1 MSKKESTWVHVQELA
16 FTQWMDETLKKRNME
31 VKDLRVDLCDGIK
44 LINFF
49 ELLCG
54 HQMTDRYDKVPTNRI
69 QKINN
74 LSLSLRFMER
84 NCGVRSPG
92 CSVEDIIDAEQK
104 GIKLILG
111 LLYVLYRK
119 YRMRVDL
126 GDGANPKKTREEDM
140 LLEWVRTVLKNK
152 GFTEEAEQVQS
163 FRTSFNDGRV
173 FLALTKCYDGENDSF
188 DYAEECAKSPL
199 ERLTKAFEFA
209 ESDMS
214 VNKLL
219 DASEVAEGNMDE
231 RALALY
237 TSLFYHAFK
246 AKAEIEQMQETVGA
260 SAEQLELQ
268 KKNRDELIKM
278 NCELNEQL
286 ASLRTE
292 LSTLQETDEQ
302 THSDLVEARDRIA
315 ELESLLKQR
324 DEEILEL
331 KKRVGELQDQ
341 QAAEVLK
348 CQKMDEEM
356 TTLRKQFDDTQ
367 QILEEESEK
376 SKKLEKDLEEV
387 QEKLKIQQAANEG
400 GVRDLT
406 DRLNEE
412 SAKAKDLEEK
422 HTAAVEQNEQLQSEV
437 KELRK
442 RVKREQKKV
451 EENEAEIT
459 EMQNQSR
466 VNTSGLVVLRTNL
479 DAHIADL
486 HRWQKFLEGRAAEV
500 EDPMEEI
507 ERLSEDLDK
516 ASFQEQL
523 NILSAALQEE
533 SVAMG
538 KILAERQK
546 ERDAIEGAMKKS
558 SGKKHDKKK
567 HDKKRRHRHEKSG
580 EGEAEEGQAEEGEA
594 EEGEAEEG
602 EEAKDEEPES
612 STKDD
617 EGEEEDH

>member
-1 MSKKESTWVHVQELA
+1 MSKKESTWVRVQELA
-16 FTQWMDETLKKRNME
+16 FTAWMDETLKKRNME
-31 VKDLRVDLCDGIK
+31 VKDLSVDLCDGLK

-54 HQMTDRYDKVPTNRI
+54 HQMTEKYDKVPTNRI

-74 LSLSLRFMER
+74 LSLALRFMER
-84 NCGVRSPG
+84 NCGVRNPG
-92 CSVEDIIDAEQK
+92 CSAEDVIDSETR

-111 LLYVLYRK
+111 MLYVLYRK

-126 GDGANPKKTREEDM
+126 GDQGSSKKTREEDM

-152 GFTEEAEQVQS
+152 GFEEEAEAVQS

-173 FLALTKCYDGENDSF
+173 FLALAKAYDGDNESF
-188 DYAEECAKSPL
+188 DYAEESAKSPL
-199 ERLTKAFEFA
+199 DRLNKAFEYA

-219 DASEVAEGNMDE
+219 DAGEVAEGNMDE

-246 AKAEIEQMQETVGA
+246 TKAELEQMQETVGQ
-260 SAEQLELQ
+260 SAEQLEMQ
-268 KKNRDELIKM
+268 KKGKEELIKM
-278 NCELNEQL
+278 NFELNEQL
-286 ASLRTE
+286 SALRAE
-292 LSTLQETDEQ
+292 YNSLQETDEQ
-302 THSDLVEARDRIA
+302 THNELVETRDRVEELEGQLSKRDEDIVELKKRIA
-315 ELESLLKQR
+315 EL
-324 DEEILEL
+324 
-331 KKRVGELQDQ
+331 QDQ
-341 QAAEVLK
+341 LAAEVMK
-348 CQKMDEEM
+348 RQKLEEDM
-356 TTLRKQFDDTQ
+356 ANLQSQFDATQ
-367 QILEEESEK
+367 QICDQETDK
-376 SKKLEKDLEEV
+376 NKQLEKDIEDL
-387 QEKLKIQQAANEG
+387 QEKLKIEQAAKEG

-406 DRLNEE
+406 DKLTEE
-412 SAKAKDLEEK
+412 TKKTKELSEK
-422 HTAAVEQNEQLQSEV
+422 QAAVVEENEQLQSEV

-442 RVKREQKKV
+442 RVKREQKRV

-500 EDPMEEI
+500 EDPIEEI

-538 KILAERQK
+538 KILNERQK
-546 ERDAIEGAMKKS
+546 ERDALNGTTKKS
-558 SGKKHDKKK
+558 KKHDKKK
-567 HDKKRRHRHEKSG
+567 HDKKRKHRHEKSG
-580 EGEAEEGQAEEGEA
+580 EEEDDA
-594 EEGEAEEG
+594 G
-602 EEAKDEEPES
+602 EEPVTPATPSKE
-612 STKDD
+612 
-617 EGEEEDH
+617 EEEDDEDEKEEN

>member
-1 MSKKESTWVHVQELA
+1 MSKKESTWVRVQELA
-16 FTQWMDETLKKRNME
+16 FTAWMDETLKKRNME
-31 VKDLRVDLCDGIK
+31 VKDLSVDLCDGLK

-54 HQMTDRYDKVPTNRI
+54 HQMTEKYDKVPTNRI

-74 LSLSLRFMER
+74 LSLGLRFMER
-84 NCGVRSPG
+84 NCGVRNPG
-92 CSVEDIIDAEQK
+92 CSAEDVIDAETR

-111 LLYVLYRK
+111 MLYVLYRK

-126 GDGANPKKTREEDM
+126 GDGAATKKTREEDM

-152 GFTEEAEQVQS
+152 GYDDEAEQVQS

-173 FLALTKCYDGENDSF
+173 FLALAKCYDGDNESF
-188 DYAEECAKSPL
+188 DYAEESAKSPL
-199 ERLTKAFEFA
+199 ERLNKAFEFA

-219 DASEVAEGNMDE
+219 DANEVAEGNMDE

-246 AKAEIEQMQETVGA
+246 TKAELEQMQETVGA
-260 SAEQLELQ
+260 SEEQLEMQ
-268 KKNRDELIKM
+268 KKGKEELIKM
-278 NCELNEQL
+278 NCDLNEQL
-286 ASLRTE
+286 GTLRADFAA
-292 LSTLQETDEQ
+292 LQEADEQ
-302 THSDLVEARDRIA
+302 THSELVECRDRIE
-315 ELESLLKQR
+315 ELEALLKQR
-324 DEEILEL
+324 DEEIVEL
-331 KKRVGELQDQ
+331 KKRIAELQDQ

-348 CQKMDEEM
+348 SQKLEEDM
-356 TTLRKQFDDTQ
+356 TNLRSQFDATQ
-367 QILEEESEK
+367 QICDQEMEK
-376 SKKLEKDLEEV
+376 NKSLEKELSDC
-387 QEKLKIQQAANEG
+387 QEKLKIEQAAKEG

-406 DRLNEE
+406 DKLTEE
-412 SAKAKDLEEK
+412 TQKAKELSEKNTAVVEE
-422 HTAAVEQNEQLQSEV
+422 NEQLQSEV

-442 RVKREQKKV
+442 RVKREQKRV

-459 EMQNQSR
+459 EMQNQTR

-500 EDPMEEI
+500 EDPIEEI

-538 KILAERQK
+538 KILNERQK
-546 ERDAIEGAMKKS
+546 ERDALNGTVKKS
-558 SGKKHDKKK
+558 KKHDKKK
-567 HDKKRRHRHEKSG
+567 RDKKKRHHKT
-580 EGEAEEGQAEEGEA
+580 
-594 EEGEAEEG
+594 EEG
-602 EEAKDEEPES
+602 EEEPPQAATPS
-612 STKDD
+612 K
-617 EGEEEDH
+617 EEEEEEEEEEKEEN

>member
-1 MSKKESTWVHVQELA
+1 MSKKESTWVRVQELA

-31 VKDLRVDLCDGIK
+31 VKDLSVDLCDGIK

-54 HQMTDRYDKVPTNRI
+54 HQMTEKYDKVPTNRI

-74 LSLSLRFMER
+74 LSLALRFMER
-84 NCGVRSPG
+84 NCGVRNPG
-92 CSVEDIIDAEQK
+92 CSAEDVIDSETR

-111 LLYVLYRK
+111 MLYVLYRK

-126 GDGANPKKTREEDM
+126 GDGAGSKKTREEDS
-140 LLEWVRTVLKNK
+140 LLEWVRTVLRSK
-152 GFTEEAEQVQS
+152 GFDEEAEQVQS

-173 FLALTKCYDGENDSF
+173 FLALAKCYDGDSDSF
-188 DYAEECAKSPL
+188 SYEEESAKSPL
-199 ERLTKAFEFA
+199 ERLNKAFEFA

-219 DASEVAEGNMDE
+219 DATEVSEGNMDE

-246 AKAEIEQMQETVGA
+246 TKAELEQMQETVGQ

-268 KKNRDELIKM
+268 KKGKEELIKM

-286 ASLRTE
+286 GTLRGE
-292 LSTLQETDEQ
+292 FNALQESNDQ
-302 THSDLVEARDRIA
+302 THSELVECRDRIE
-315 ELESLLKQR
+315 ELEELLKQR
-324 DEEILEL
+324 DEEIVEL
-331 KKRVGELQDQ
+331 KKQIADLKDQ

-348 CQKMDEEM
+348 CQKMEEEM
-356 TTLRKQFDDTQ
+356 ATLTSQYEATQ
-367 QILEEESEK
+367 QICDQEVEK
-376 SKKLEKDLEEV
+376 NKTLEKELTDV
-387 QEKLKIQQAANEG
+387 QEKLKIEQAAKEG

-406 DRLNEE
+406 DKLTEE
-412 SAKAKDLEEK
+412 TQKTKELTEK
-422 HTAAVEQNEQLQSEV
+422 HTAVVEANEQLQSEV

-442 RVKREQKKV
+442 RVKREQKRV

-486 HRWQKFLEGRAAEV
+486 HRWQKFLEGHAAEV
-500 EDPMEEI
+500 EDPIEEI
-507 ERLSEDLDK
+507 EHLSEDLDK

-546 ERDAIEGAMKKS
+546 ERDALTGATAKKS
-558 SGKKHDKKK
+558 KGKHDKKK
-567 HDKKRRHRHEKSG
+567 HDKKRRHHHDKS
-580 EGEAEEGQAEEGEA
+580 E
-594 EEGEAEEG
+594 
-602 EEAKDEEPES
+602 D
-612 STKDD
+612 
-617 EGEEEDH
+617 GEEEPVTPSTPSKEEEPAKDDDDDDDEE

>member
-1 MSKKESTWVHVQELA
+1 VRVQELA
-16 FTQWMDETLKKRNME
+16 FTAWMDETLKKRNME
-31 VKDLRVDLCDGIK
+31 VKDLSVDLCDGLK

-54 HQMTDRYDKVPTNRI
+54 HQMTEKYDKVPTNRI

-74 LSLSLRFMER
+74 LSLALRFMER
-84 NCGVRSPG
+84 NCGVRNPG
-92 CSVEDIIDAEQK
+92 CSAEDVIDSETR

-111 LLYVLYRK
+111 MLYVLYRK

-126 GDGANPKKTREEDM
+126 GDGASSKKTREEDM

-152 GFTEEAEQVQS
+152 GFEEEAEQVQS
-163 FRTSFNDGRV
+163 FRTSFNDGKV
-173 FLALTKCYDGENDSF
+173 FLALAKCYDGDNGSF
-188 DYAEECAKSPL
+188 DYSEESGKSPL
-199 ERLTKAFEFA
+199 ERLNKAFEFA
-209 ESDMS
+209 ESNMG

-219 DASEVAEGNMDE
+219 DAGEVSEGNMDE

-246 AKAEIEQMQETVGA
+246 TKAELEQMQETVGQ
-260 SAEQLELQ
+260 SAEQLEMQ
-268 KKNRDELIKM
+268 KKGKEELIKM

-286 ASLRTE
+286 GALRAE
-292 LSTLQETDEQ
+292 FSALQEADEQ
-302 THSDLVEARDRIA
+302 THSELVEARDRIE
-315 ELESLLKQR
+315 ELEALLKQR
-324 DEEILEL
+324 DEEIVEL
-331 KKRVGELQDQ
+331 KKQIADLKDQ

-348 CQKMDEEM
+348 CQKMEEDM
-356 TTLRKQFDDTQ
+356 TSLRSQYEATQ
-367 QILEEESEK
+367 QICDQESEK
-376 SKKLEKDLEEV
+376 TKALEKELEDV
-387 QEKLKIQQAANEG
+387 KEKLKIEQAAKEG

-406 DRLNEE
+406 DKLTEE
-412 SAKAKDLEEK
+412 TQKTKELTEK
-422 HTAAVEQNEQLQSEV
+422 HTAAMEQNEQLQSEV

-500 EDPMEEI
+500 EDPIEEI

-538 KILAERQK
+538 KILNERQK
-546 ERDAIEGAMKKS
+546 ERDALNGATKKA
-558 SGKKHDKKK
+558 KKHDKKK
-567 HDKKRRHRHEKSG
+567 HDKKKKHRHDKG
-580 EGEAEEGQAEEGEA
+580 EEAEEEPQTPTKEDDDDDDAEE
-594 EEGEAEEG
+594 EEN
-602 EEAKDEEPES
+602 
-612 STKDD
+612 
-617 EGEEEDH
+617 

>member
-31 VKDLRVDLCDGIK
+31 VKDLRVDLKNGIK

-69 QKINN
+69 QMINN
-74 LSLSLRFMER
+74 LSLGLRFMER

-92 CSVEDIIDAEQK
+92 CSVEDIIDAEEK

-126 GDGANPKKTREEDM
+126 GDDAPANAKKTREEDM

-173 FLALTKCYDGENDSF
+173 FLALTKWYDGDNDLF
-188 DYAEECAKSPL
+188 VYAEECAKAPL
-199 ERLTKAFEFA
+199 DRLTKAFDFA

-286 ASLRTE
+286 ATLRSE
-292 LSTLQETDEQ
+292 MSSLQETDEQ

-315 ELESLLKQR
+315 ELEGLLKQR
-324 DEEILEL
+324 DEEIVEL
-331 KKRVGELQDQ
+331 KKRVGELQDM

-376 SKKLEKDLEEV
+376 GKKLEKELGEV

-406 DRLNEE
+406 DKLTQE
-412 SAKAKDLEEK
+412 SQKAKDLEEK

-437 KELRK
+437 KELKK

-558 SGKKHDKKK
+558 GGSSSGKKHDKKK
-567 HDKKRRHRHEKSG
+567 HDKKRKHRHEKGDEG
-580 EGEAEEGQAEEGEA
+580 EGEEGEEGE
-594 EEGEAEEG
+594 GEEG
-602 EEAKDEEPES
+602 EEAKDDEPES
-612 STKDD
+612 STKDE
-617 EGEEEDH
+617 EGE

>member
-1 MSKKESTWVHVQELA
+1 MSKKESTWVRVQELA
-16 FTQWMDETLKKRNME
+16 FTAWMDETLKKRNME
-31 VKDLRVDLCDGIK
+31 VKDLSVDLCDGLK

-54 HQMTDRYDKVPTNRI
+54 HQMTEKYDKVPTNRI

-74 LSLSLRFMER
+74 LSLALRFMER
-84 NCGVRSPG
+84 NCGVRNPG
-92 CSVEDIIDAEQK
+92 CSAEDVIDSETR

-111 LLYVLYRK
+111 MLYVLYRK

-126 GDGANPKKTREEDM
+126 GDGASTKKTREEDM

-152 GFTEEAEQVQS
+152 GFEEEAEQVQS

-173 FLALTKCYDGENDSF
+173 FLALAKCYDGDNGSF
-188 DYAEECAKSPL
+188 DYAEENAKSPL
-199 ERLTKAFEFA
+199 DRLNKAFEFA

-219 DASEVAEGNMDE
+219 DANEVAEGNMDE

-246 AKAEIEQMQETVGA
+246 TKAELEQMQETVGA
-260 SAEQLELQ
+260 SAEQLEMQ
-268 KKNRDELIKM
+268 KKGKEELIKM

-286 ASLRTE
+286 GTLRADYAA
-292 LSTLQETDEQ
+292 LQEADEQ
-302 THSDLVEARDRIA
+302 THSELVECRDRIE
-315 ELESLLKQR
+315 ELENLLKQR
-324 DEEILEL
+324 DEEIVEL
-331 KKRVGELQDQ
+331 KKRIADLQDQ

-348 CQKMDEEM
+348 CQKMEEDLTSM
-356 TTLRKQFDDTQ
+356 RSQFEATQ
-367 QILEEESEK
+367 QICDQEMEK
-376 SKKLEKDLEEV
+376 NKSLEKELSDV
-387 QEKLKIQQAANEG
+387 QEKLKIEQAAKEG

-406 DRLNEE
+406 DKLTEE
-412 SAKAKDLEEK
+412 TQKAKELSEK
-422 HTAAVEQNEQLQSEV
+422 HTAALEENEQLQSEV

-500 EDPMEEI
+500 EDPIEEI

-538 KILAERQK
+538 KILNERQK
-546 ERDAIEGAMKKS
+546 ERDALNGALKGGKS
-558 SGKKHDKKK
+558 SKKHDKKK
-567 HDKKRRHRHEKSG
+567 HDRKKKHRH
-580 EGEAEEGQAEEGEA
+580 
-594 EEGEAEEG
+594 
-602 EEAKDEEPES
+602 D
-612 STKDD
+612 KDD
-617 EGEEEDH
+617 EEEAQTPTKEEEEEEEEEEKEEN

>member
-1 MSKKESTWVHVQELA
+1 MSKKESTWVRVQELA
-16 FTQWMDETLKKRNME
+16 FTAWMDETLKKRNME
-31 VKDLRVDLCDGIK
+31 VKDLSVDLADGLR

-54 HQMTDRYDKVPTNRI
+54 HQMTDKYDKVPTNRI

-74 LSLSLRFMER
+74 LSLALRFMER
-84 NCGVRSPG
+84 NCGVKSPG
-92 CSVEDIIDAEQK
+92 CSVEDIIDADTK

-111 LLYVLYRK
+111 MLYVLYRK

-126 GDGANPKKTREEDM
+126 GDSGGSKKTREEDM

-152 GFTEEAEQVQS
+152 GFEEEAETVQS

-173 FLALTKCYDGENDSF
+173 FLALAKAYDGDNGSF
-188 DYAEECAKSPL
+188 DYEEEKAKSPL
-199 ERLTKAFEFA
+199 DRLNKAFEFA

-219 DASEVAEGNMDE
+219 DATEVSEGNMDE

-246 AKAEIEQMQETVGA
+246 TKAELEQMQETVGQ
-260 SAEQLELQ
+260 SAEQLEMQ
-268 KKNRDELIKM
+268 KKGKEELIKM
-278 NCELNEQL
+278 NFELNEQL
-286 ASLRTE
+286 GNLRNE
-292 LSTLQETDEQ
+292 YSALQESEQQ
-302 THSDLVEARDRIA
+302 THSDLVDARDRIE
-315 ELESLLKQR
+315 ELENLLKQR
-324 DEEILEL
+324 DEELVEL
-331 KKRVGELQDQ
+331 KKRIAELQDQ

-348 CQKMDEEM
+348 TQKLEEDM
-356 TTLRKQFDDTQ
+356 ANLQSQYDASQ
-367 QILEEESEK
+367 QICDQETDKNKQLEKELEE
-376 SKKLEKDLEEV
+376 L
-387 QEKLKIQQAANEG
+387 QEKLKIEQAAKEG

-406 DRLNEE
+406 DKLAEE
-412 SAKAKDLEEK
+412 SKKTKELSEK
-422 HTAAVEQNEQLQSEV
+422 QAAVVEENEQLQSEV

-442 RVKREQKKV
+442 RVKREQKRV

-479 DAHIADL
+479 DAHINDL

-500 EDPMEEI
+500 EDPIEEI

-538 KILAERQK
+538 KILNERQK
-546 ERDAIEGAMKKS
+546 ERDAINGASKKS
-558 SGKKHDKKK
+558 KKHDKKK
-567 HDKKRRHRHEKSG
+567 RDKKKKHHHEKS
-580 EGEAEEGQAEEGEA
+580 EEGDEEEPVTPATPTKEEGDE
-594 EEGEAEEG
+594 
-602 EEAKDEEPES
+602 DEE
-612 STKDD
+612 
-617 EGEEEDH
+617 EEEEEEKEEN

>member
-1 MSKKESTWVHVQELA
+1 MSKKESTWVRVQELA
-16 FTQWMDETLKKRNME
+16 FTAWMDETLKKRNME
-31 VKDLRVDLCDGIK
+31 VKDLSVDLCDGLK

-54 HQMTDRYDKVPTNRI
+54 HQMTEKYDKVPTNRI

-74 LSLSLRFMER
+74 LSLALRFMER
-84 NCGVRSPG
+84 SCGVRNPG
-92 CSVEDIIDAEQK
+92 CSAEDVIDSETK

-111 LLYVLYRK
+111 MLYVLYRK

-126 GDGANPKKTREEDM
+126 GDQGSSSKKTREEDM

-152 GFTEEAEQVQS
+152 GFEEEAESVQS

-173 FLALTKCYDGENDSF
+173 FLALAKAYDGDNESF

-199 ERLTKAFEFA
+199 DRLNKAFEYA

-219 DASEVAEGNMDE
+219 DANEVAEGNMDE

-246 AKAEIEQMQETVGA
+246 TKAELEQMQETVGQ
-260 SAEQLELQ
+260 SAEQLEMQ
-268 KKNRDELIKM
+268 KKGKEELIKM
-278 NCELNEQL
+278 NFDLNEQL
-286 ASLRTE
+286 SALRSE
-292 LSTLQETDEQ
+292 YNSLQETDEQ
-302 THSDLVEARDRIA
+302 THNELVETRDRVE
-315 ELESLLKQR
+315 ELEALLKKR
-324 DEEILEL
+324 DEEIVEL
-331 KKRVGELQDQ
+331 KKRIAELQDQ
-341 QAAEVLK
+341 QAAEVMK
-348 CQKMDEEM
+348 SQKLQEDL
-356 TTLRKQFDDTQ
+356 TNLQAQFEATQ
-367 QILEEESEK
+367 QMCDQESEK
-376 SKKLEKDLEEV
+376 NKQLEKEIEEL
-387 QEKLKIQQAANEG
+387 QEKLKIEQAAKEG

-406 DRLNEE
+406 DKLTEE
-412 SAKAKDLEEK
+412 TKKSKDLAEK
-422 HTAAVEQNEQLQSEV
+422 QAAVVEENEQLQSEV

-500 EDPMEEI
+500 EDPIEEI

-538 KILAERQK
+538 KILNERQK
-546 ERDAIEGAMKKS
+546 ERDALNGSSSKKS
-558 SGKKHDKKK
+558 KKHDKKK
-567 HDKKRRHRHEKSG
+567 HDKKKRHHHDKG
-580 EGEAEEGQAEEGEA
+580 EGDDDEEPVTPSKED
-594 EEGEAEEG
+594 EEG
-602 EEAKDEEPES
+602 EEDEEDEEEE
-612 STKDD
+612 KGEEDD
-617 EGEEEDH
+617 E

>member
-1 MSKKESTWVHVQELA
+1 VRVQELA
-16 FTQWMDETLKKRNME
+16 FTAWMDETLKKRNME
-31 VKDLRVDLCDGIK
+31 VKDLSVDLCDGIK

-54 HQMTDRYDKVPTNRI
+54 HQMTEKYDKVPTNRI

-74 LSLSLRFMER
+74 LSLGLRFMER
-84 NCGVRSPG
+84 NCGVRNPG
-92 CSVEDIIDAEQK
+92 CSAEDVIDSETR

-111 LLYVLYRK
+111 MLYVLYRK

-126 GDGANPKKTREEDM
+126 GDGASTKKTREEDM

-152 GFTEEAEQVQS
+152 GFEEEAEQVQS

-173 FLALTKCYDGENDSF
+173 FLALAKCYDGDNESF
-188 DYAEECAKSPL
+188 DYSEENGKSPL
-199 ERLTKAFEFA
+199 DRLNKAFEFA
-209 ESDMS
+209 ESDMG

-219 DASEVAEGNMDE
+219 DAGEVAEGNMDE

-246 AKAEIEQMQETVGA
+246 TKAELEQMQETVGQ
-260 SAEQLELQ
+260 SAEQLEMQ
-268 KKNRDELIKM
+268 KKGKEELIKM

-286 ASLRTE
+286 GNLRSE
-292 LSTLQETDEQ
+292 FNALQEADEQ
-302 THSDLVEARDRIA
+302 THSELVECRDRIE
-315 ELESLLKQR
+315 ELEALLKQR
-324 DEEILEL
+324 DEEIVEL
-331 KKRVGELQDQ
+331 KKQVAELKDQ
-341 QAAEVLK
+341 QAGEVLK
-348 CQKMDEEM
+348 CQKMEEDM
-356 TTLRKQFDDTQ
+356 NSLRSQYEATQ
-367 QILEEESEK
+367 QIYDQESEK
-376 SKKLEKDLEEV
+376 TKALEKELEEV
-387 QEKLKIQQAANEG
+387 KEKLKIEQAAKEG

-406 DRLNEE
+406 DKLTEE
-412 SAKAKDLEEK
+412 TQKTKELSEK
-422 HTAAVEQNEQLQSEV
+422 HTAALEENEQLQSEV

-442 RVKREQKKV
+442 RVKREQKRV

-500 EDPMEEI
+500 EDPIEEI

-538 KILAERQK
+538 KILNERQK
-546 ERDAIEGAMKKS
+546 ERDALEATTKKS
-558 SGKKHDKKK
+558 KKHDKKK
-567 HDKKRRHRHEKSG
+567 RDKKKKHRHEKG
-580 EGEAEEGQAEEGEA
+580 EEAEEDPQTPTKEDDDDD
-594 EEGEAEEG
+594 
-602 EEAKDEEPES
+602 DEEEN
-612 STKDD
+612 
-617 EGEEEDH
+617 

>member
-1 MSKKESTWVHVQELA
+1 VRVQELA
-16 FTQWMDETLKKRNME
+16 FTAWMDETLKKRNME
-31 VKDLRVDLCDGIK
+31 VKDLSTDLCDGLR

-54 HQMTDRYDKVPTNRI
+54 HQMTEKYDKVPTNRI

-74 LSLSLRFMER
+74 LSLGLRFMER
-84 NCGVRSPG
+84 NCGVRNPG
-92 CSVEDIIDAEQK
+92 CSAEDVIDSETR

-111 LLYVLYRK
+111 MLYVLYRK

-126 GDGANPKKTREEDM
+126 GDGGSKKTREEDT
-140 LLEWVRTVLKNK
+140 LLEWVRTVLRAK
-152 GFTEEAEQVQS
+152 GYDEEAEQVQS

-173 FLALTKCYDGENDSF
+173 FLALAKCYDGDRESF
-188 DYAEECAKSPL
+188 DYAEESAKSPL
-199 ERLTKAFEFA
+199 DRLTKAFEFA

-219 DASEVAEGNMDE
+219 DANEVAEGNMDE

-246 AKAEIEQMQETVGA
+246 TKAELEQMQDAVGA

-268 KKNRDELIKM
+268 KKGKEELIKM

-286 ASLRTE
+286 SALRADYNA
-292 LSTLQETDEQ
+292 LQEADEQ
-302 THSDLVEARDRIA
+302 THSELVECRDRIE
-315 ELESLLKQR
+315 ELEGLLKQR
-324 DEEILEL
+324 DEEIVEL
-331 KKRVGELQDQ
+331 KKRIGDLQDQ
-341 QAAEVLK
+341 QAAEVLR
-348 CQKMDEEM
+348 CQKYEEDLKN
-356 TTLRKQFDDTQ
+356 LREQFDANQ
-367 QILEEESEK
+367 QICDQEMEKNKGLEKEIAELKE
-376 SKKLEKDLEEV
+376 KLEVE
-387 QEKLKIQQAANEG
+387 QAAKEG
-400 GVRDLT
+400 GERDLT
-406 DRLNEE
+406 DKLNEE
-412 SAKAKDLEEK
+412 KKKSKELSEK
-422 HTAAVEQNEQLQSEV
+422 HTAAVEENEQLQSEV

-442 RVKREQKKV
+442 RVKREQKRV

-479 DAHIADL
+479 DAHISDL

-500 EDPMEEI
+500 EDPIEEI

-538 KILAERQK
+538 KILNERQK
-546 ERDAIEGAMKKS
+546 EREALEGAMKKTP
-558 SGKKHDKKK
+558 KKHEKKK
-567 HDKKRRHRHEKSG
+567 HGKKKHHHEKSEDG
-580 EGEAEEGQAEEGEA
+580 EEPQTPTNDGGE
-594 EEGEAEEG
+594 EEG
-602 EEAKDEEPES
+602 EE
-612 STKDD
+612 
-617 EGEEEDH
+617 EEEEN

>member
-1 MSKKESTWVHVQELA
+1 MRVQELA
-16 FTQWMDETLKKRNME
+16 FTAWMDETLKKRNME
-31 VKDLRVDLCDGIK
+31 VKDLSVDLCDGIK

-54 HQMTDRYDKVPTNRI
+54 HQMTEKYDKVPTNRI

-74 LSLSLRFMER
+74 LSLGLRFMER
-84 NCGVRSPG
+84 NCGVRNPG
-92 CSVEDIIDAEQK
+92 CSAEDVIDSETR

-111 LLYVLYRK
+111 MLYVLYRK

-126 GDGANPKKTREEDM
+126 GDGASTKKTREEDM

-152 GFTEEAEQVQS
+152 GFEEEAEQVQS

-173 FLALTKCYDGENDSF
+173 FLALAKCYDGDNESF
-188 DYAEECAKSPL
+188 DYSEENGKSPL
-199 ERLTKAFEFA
+199 ERLNKAFEFA
-209 ESDMS
+209 ESDMG

-219 DASEVAEGNMDE
+219 DAGEVAEGNMDE

-246 AKAEIEQMQETVGA
+246 TKAELEQMQETVGQ
-260 SAEQLELQ
+260 SAEQLEMQ
-268 KKNRDELIKM
+268 KKGKEELIKM

-286 ASLRTE
+286 GNLRSE
-292 LSTLQETDEQ
+292 FNALQEADEQ
-302 THSDLVEARDRIA
+302 THSELVECRDRIE
-315 ELESLLKQR
+315 ELEALLKQR
-324 DEEILEL
+324 DEEIVEL
-331 KKRVGELQDQ
+331 KKQVAELKDQ
-341 QAAEVLK
+341 QAGEVLK
-348 CQKMDEEM
+348 CQKMEEDM
-356 TTLRKQFDDTQ
+356 NSLRSQCEATQ
-367 QILEEESEK
+367 QIYDQESEK
-376 SKKLEKDLEEV
+376 TKALEKELEEV
-387 QEKLKIQQAANEG
+387 KEKLKIEQAAKEG

-406 DRLNEE
+406 DKLTEE
-412 SAKAKDLEEK
+412 TQKTKELSEK
-422 HTAAVEQNEQLQSEV
+422 HTAALEENEQLQSEV

-442 RVKREQKKV
+442 RVKREQKRV

-500 EDPMEEI
+500 EDPIEEI

-538 KILAERQK
+538 KILNERQK
-546 ERDAIEGAMKKS
+546 ERDALDATTKKS
-558 SGKKHDKKK
+558 KKHDKKK
-567 HDKKRRHRHEKSG
+567 RDKKKKHRHEKG
-580 EGEAEEGQAEEGEA
+580 DDAEEEPQTPSKEEDDD
-594 EEGEAEEG
+594 
-602 EEAKDEEPES
+602 DEE
-612 STKDD
+612 
-617 EGEEEDH
+617 EEN

>member
-1 MSKKESTWVHVQELA
+1 MSKKESTWVRVQELA
-16 FTQWMDETLKKRNME
+16 FTAWMDETLKKRNME
-31 VKDLRVDLCDGIK
+31 VKDLSVDLCDGLK

-54 HQMTDRYDKVPTNRI
+54 HNMTEKYDKVPTNRI

-74 LSLSLRFMER
+74 LSLGLRFMER
-84 NCGVRSPG
+84 NCGVRNPG
-92 CSVEDIIDAEQK
+92 CSAEDVIDAETR

-111 LLYVLYRK
+111 MLYVLYRK

-126 GDGANPKKTREEDM
+126 GDGQASKKTREEDM
-140 LLEWVRTVLKNK
+140 LLEWVRTVLRSK
-152 GFTEEAEQVQS
+152 GFDDEAEQVQS

-173 FLALTKCYDGENDSF
+173 FLALAKCYDGDNESF
-188 DYAEECAKSPL
+188 DYSEESEKSPL
-199 ERLTKAFEFA
+199 ERLNKAFEFA

-219 DASEVAEGNMDE
+219 DANEVAEGNMDE

-246 AKAEIEQMQETVGA
+246 TKAELEQMQETVGQ
-260 SAEQLELQ
+260 SAEQLEMQ
-268 KKNRDELIKM
+268 KKGKEELIKM

-286 ASLRTE
+286 GALRADYN
-292 LSTLQETDEQ
+292 SLQEADEQ
-302 THSDLVEARDRIA
+302 THSELVECRDRIE
-315 ELESLLKQR
+315 ELEALLKQR
-324 DEEILEL
+324 DEEIVEL
-331 KKRVGELQDQ
+331 KKRIGDLQDQ
-341 QAAEVLK
+341 QASEVLK
-348 CQKMDEEM
+348 CQKMEEDLA
-356 TTLRKQFDDTQ
+356 TLHSQYEATQ
-367 QILEEESEK
+367 QICDQETEK
-376 SKKLEKDLEEV
+376 NKALEKELADL
-387 QEKLKIQQAANEG
+387 QEKLKIEQAAKEG

-406 DRLNEE
+406 DKLTEE
-412 SAKAKDLEEK
+412 TQKTKELSEK
-422 HTAAVEQNEQLQSEV
+422 HAAAVEENEQLQSEV

-442 RVKREQKKV
+442 RVKREQKRV

-500 EDPMEEI
+500 EDPIEEI

-538 KILAERQK
+538 KILNERQK
-546 ERDAIEGAMKKS
+546 EREALNGPVKKDK
-558 SGKKHDKKK
+558 KKHDKKK
-567 HDKKRRHRHEKSG
+567 HDKKKKHRHE
-580 EGEAEEGQAEEGEA
+580 
-594 EEGEAEEG
+594 
-602 EEAKDEEPES
+602 
-612 STKDD
+612 KDD
-617 EGEEEDH
+617 EGEEEPQTPAKDDEEEEEDDEEN

>member
-1 MSKKESTWVHVQELA
+1 VRVQEMA
-16 FTQWMDETLKKRNME
+16 FTAWMDETLKKRNME
-31 VKDLRVDLCDGIK
+31 VKDLSVDLCDGLK

-54 HQMTDRYDKVPTNRI
+54 HQMTEKYDKVPTNRI

-74 LSLSLRFMER
+74 LSLGLRFMER
-84 NCGVRSPG
+84 NCGVRNPG
-92 CSVEDIIDAEQK
+92 CSAEDVIDSESR

-126 GDGANPKKTREEDM
+126 ADSGGAKKTREEDM

-152 GFTEEAEQVQS
+152 GFEEEAEQVQS

-173 FLALTKCYDGENDSF
+173 FLALAKAYDGDNESF
-188 DYAEECAKSPL
+188 DYAEEKAKSPL

-219 DASEVAEGNMDE
+219 DANEVAEGNMDE

-246 AKAEIEQMQETVGA
+246 TKAELEQMQETVGE
-260 SAEQLELQ
+260 SAEQLEMQ
-268 KKNRDELIKM
+268 KKGKEELIKM
-278 NCELNEQL
+278 NFELNEQL
-286 ASLRTE
+286 GQLRSE
-292 LSTLQETDEQ
+292 FSALQEADEQ
-302 THSDLVEARDRIA
+302 THSELVEARDRIE
-315 ELESLLKQR
+315 ELENLLKQR
-324 DEEILEL
+324 DEEIVEL
-331 KKRVGELQDQ
+331 KKRVAELQDQ

-348 CQKMDEEM
+348 RQKLEEDM
-356 TTLRKQFDDTQ
+356 KNLQSQYDASQ
-367 QILEEESEK
+367 QICDQETEK
-376 SKKLEKDLEEV
+376 NKQLEKDVEELK
-387 QEKLKIQQAANEG
+387 EKLSIEQAAKEG

-406 DRLNEE
+406 DKLTEE
-412 SAKAKDLEEK
+412 TQKTKELTEK
-422 HTAAVEQNEQLQSEV
+422 HTAAMEENEQLQSEV

-442 RVKREQKKV
+442 RVKREQKRV

-500 EDPMEEI
+500 EDPIEEI

-538 KILAERQK
+538 KILNERQK
-546 ERDAIEGAMKKS
+546 ERDALNGTTKKS
-558 SGKKHDKKK
+558 KKHDKKK
-567 HDKKRRHRHEKSG
+567 HDKKRKHRHEKSG
-580 EGEAEEGQAEEGEA
+580 EEEDDA
-594 EEGEAEEG
+594 G
-602 EEAKDEEPES
+602 EEPVTPATPSKE
-612 STKDD
+612 
-617 EGEEEDH
+617 EEEDDEDEKEEN

>member
-1 MSKKESTWVHVQELA
+1 MSKKESTWVRVQEMA
-16 FTQWMDETLKKRNME
+16 FTAWMDETLKKRNME
-31 VKDLRVDLCDGIK
+31 VKDLSVDLCDGLK

-54 HQMTDRYDKVPTNRI
+54 HQMTEKYDKVPTNRI

-74 LSLSLRFMER
+74 LSLGLRFMER
-84 NCGVRSPG
+84 NCGVKNPG
-92 CSVEDIIDAEQK
+92 CSAEDVIDSESR

-111 LLYVLYRK
+111 MLYVLYRK

-126 GDGANPKKTREEDM
+126 ADSGGSKKTREEDM

-152 GFTEEAEQVQS
+152 GFEEEAESVQS

-173 FLALTKCYDGENDSF
+173 FLALAKAYDGDNESF
-188 DYAEECAKSPL
+188 DYAEENAKSPV
-199 ERLTKAFEFA
+199 ERLNKAFEFA

-219 DASEVAEGNMDE
+219 DATEVAEGNMDE

-246 AKAEIEQMQETVGA
+246 TKAELEQMQETVGQ

-268 KKNRDELIKM
+268 KKGKEELIKM
-278 NCELNEQL
+278 NFELNEQMG
-286 ASLRTE
+286 ALRSEYTA
-292 LSTLQETDEQ
+292 LQETEEQ
-302 THSDLVEARDRIA
+302 THAELVEARDRIE
-315 ELESLLKQR
+315 ELEALLKQR
-324 DEEILEL
+324 DEEIVEL
-331 KKRVGELQDQ
+331 KKRVAELQDQ
-341 QAAEVLK
+341 QAAEVMK
-348 CQKMDEEM
+348 RQKIEEDM
-356 TTLRKQFDDTQ
+356 ANLQSQYDALQ
-367 QILEEESEK
+367 QICDQETEK
-376 SKKLEKDLEEV
+376 NKQLEKDIEEL
-387 QEKLKIQQAANEG
+387 QSKLKIEQAAKEG

-406 DRLNEE
+406 DKLTEE
-412 SAKAKDLEEK
+412 TQKTKELTEK
-422 HTAAVEQNEQLQSEV
+422 HAAAMEENEQLQAEV

-442 RVKREQKKV
+442 RVKREQKRV

-466 VNTSGLVVLRTNL
+466 INTSGLVVLRTNL

-500 EDPMEEI
+500 EDPIEEI

-523 NILSAALQEE
+523 NILSSVLQEE

-538 KILAERQK
+538 KILNERQK
-546 ERDAIEGAMKKS
+546 ERDAANGGAKK
-558 SGKKHDKKK
+558 GDKKKHDKKK
-567 HDKKRRHRHEKSG
+567 HDKKKKHRHEKS
-580 EGEAEEGQAEEGEA
+580 EEDG
-594 EEGEAEEG
+594 
-602 EEAKDEEPES
+602 
-612 STKDD
+612 
-617 EGEEEDH
+617 GEEEPVTPTKEDGEEEEEEKEEK

>member
-1 MSKKESTWVHVQELA
+1 MSKKESTWVRVQELA
-16 FTQWMDETLKKRNME
+16 FTAWMDETLKKRNME
-31 VKDLRVDLCDGIK
+31 VKDLSVDLCDGIK

-54 HQMTDRYDKVPTNRI
+54 HQMTEKYDKVPTNRI

-74 LSLSLRFMER
+74 LSLGLRFMER
-84 NCGVRSPG
+84 NCGVRNPG
-92 CSVEDIIDAEQK
+92 CSAEDVIDSETR

-111 LLYVLYRK
+111 MLYVLYRK

-126 GDGANPKKTREEDM
+126 GDGASTKKTREEDM

-152 GFTEEAEQVQS
+152 GFEEEAEQVQS

-173 FLALTKCYDGENDSF
+173 FLALAKCYDGDNESF
-188 DYAEECAKSPL
+188 DYSEENGKSPL
-199 ERLTKAFEFA
+199 ERLNKAFEFA
-209 ESDMS
+209 ESDMG

-219 DASEVAEGNMDE
+219 DAGEVAEGNMDE

-246 AKAEIEQMQETVGA
+246 TKAELEQMQETVGQ
-260 SAEQLELQ
+260 SAEQLEMQ
-268 KKNRDELIKM
+268 KKGKEELIKM

-286 ASLRTE
+286 GNLRSE
-292 LSTLQETDEQ
+292 FNALQEADEQ
-302 THSDLVEARDRIA
+302 THSELVECRDRIE
-315 ELESLLKQR
+315 ELEALLKQR
-324 DEEILEL
+324 DEEIVEL
-331 KKRVGELQDQ
+331 KKQVAELKDQ
-341 QAAEVLK
+341 QAGEVLK
-348 CQKMDEEM
+348 CQKMEEDM
-356 TTLRKQFDDTQ
+356 NSLRSQYEATQ
-367 QILEEESEK
+367 QIYDQESEK
-376 SKKLEKDLEEV
+376 TKALEKELEEV
-387 QEKLKIQQAANEG
+387 KEKLKIEQAAKEG

-406 DRLNEE
+406 DKLTEE
-412 SAKAKDLEEK
+412 TQKTKELSEK
-422 HTAAVEQNEQLQSEV
+422 HTAALEENEQLQSEV

-442 RVKREQKKV
+442 RVKREQKRV

-500 EDPMEEI
+500 EDPIEEI

-538 KILAERQK
+538 KILNERQK
-546 ERDAIEGAMKKS
+546 ERDALDATTKKS
-558 SGKKHDKKK
+558 KKHDKKK
-567 HDKKRRHRHEKSG
+567 RDKKKKHRHEKG
-580 EGEAEEGQAEEGEA
+580 DDAEEEPQTPSKEEDDD
-594 EEGEAEEG
+594 
-602 EEAKDEEPES
+602 DEE
-612 STKDD
+612 
-617 EGEEEDH
+617 EEN

>member
-1 MSKKESTWVHVQELA
+1 
-16 FTQWMDETLKKRNME
+16 MDETLKKRNME
-31 VKDLRVDLCDGIK
+31 VKDLSVDLCDGLK

-54 HQMTDRYDKVPTNRI
+54 HQMTEKYDKVPTNRI

-74 LSLSLRFMER
+74 LSLGLRFMER
-84 NCGVRSPG
+84 NCGVKNPG
-92 CSVEDIIDAEQK
+92 CSAEDVIDSETR

-111 LLYVLYRK
+111 MLYVLYRK

-126 GDGANPKKTREEDM
+126 ADSGGSKKTREEDM

-152 GFTEEAEQVQS
+152 GFEEEAEQVQS

-173 FLALTKCYDGENDSF
+173 FLALAKAYDGDNGSF

-199 ERLTKAFEFA
+199 DRLNKAFEYA

-219 DASEVAEGNMDE
+219 DATEVSEGNMDE

-246 AKAEIEQMQETVGA
+246 TKAELEQMQETVGQ

-268 KKNRDELIKM
+268 KKGKEELIKM
-278 NCELNEQL
+278 NFELNEQL
-286 ASLRTE
+286 GALRADY
-292 LSTLQETDEQ
+292 SSLQESNEQ
-302 THSDLVEARDRIA
+302 THSELVEARDRIA
-315 ELESLLKQR
+315 ELEDLLKQR
-324 DEEILEL
+324 DEEIVEL
-331 KKRVGELQDQ
+331 KKRIAELQDQ

-348 CQKMDEEM
+348 SQKLEEDIAN
-356 TTLRKQFDDTQ
+356 LQSQFDAAQ
-367 QILEEESEK
+367 QICDQETDK
-376 SKKLEKDLEEV
+376 NKQLEKEMEEL
-387 QEKLKIQQAANEG
+387 QEKLKIEQAAKEG

-406 DRLNEE
+406 DKLTEE
-412 SAKAKDLEEK
+412 TKKTKELTEKQTAVMEE
-422 HTAAVEQNEQLQSEV
+422 NEQLQSEV

-442 RVKREQKKV
+442 RVKREQKRV
-451 EENEAEIT
+451 EESEAEIT

-486 HRWQKFLEGRAAEV
+486 HRWQKFLEGHAAEV
-500 EDPMEEI
+500 EDPIEEI

-538 KILAERQK
+538 KILNERQK
-546 ERDAIEGAMKKS
+546 EKDALNGNAKKS
-558 SGKKHDKKK
+558 KKHDKKK
-567 HDKKRRHRHEKSG
+567 HGKKKGHRHDKS
-580 EGEAEEGQAEEGEA
+580 EEDEEEPVTPATPSKEEAEEDD
-594 EEGEAEEG
+594 
-602 EEAKDEEPES
+602 DEEE
-612 STKDD
+612 K
-617 EGEEEDH
+617 EEK

>member
-1 MSKKESTWVHVQELA
+1 VQELA
-16 FTQWMDETLKKRNME
+16 FTAWMDETLKKRNME
-31 VKDLRVDLCDGIK
+31 VKDLSVDLCDGLK

-49 ELLCG
+49 EILCG
-54 HQMTDRYDKVPTNRI
+54 HQMTDKYDKVPTNRI

-74 LSLSLRFMER
+74 LSLALRFMER

-92 CSVEDIIDAEQK
+92 CSVEDIIDSETR

-111 LLYVLYRK
+111 MLYVLYRK

-126 GDGANPKKTREEDM
+126 GEGGSKKTREEDM

-152 GFTEEAEQVQS
+152 GYDEVAEQVQS

-173 FLALTKCYDGENDSF
+173 FLALAKCYDGDNESF
-188 DYAEECAKSPL
+188 NYGEESEKSPL
-199 ERLTKAFEFA
+199 DRLNKAFEFA
-209 ESDMS
+209 ESNMS

-219 DASEVAEGNMDE
+219 DANEVAEGNMDE

-246 AKAEIEQMQETVGA
+246 TKAELEQMQETVGA

-268 KKNRDELIKM
+268 KKGKEELIKM

-286 ASLRTE
+286 GALRADF
-292 LSTLQETDEQ
+292 SALQEADEQ
-302 THSDLVEARDRIA
+302 THSELVESRDRIE
-315 ELESLLKQR
+315 ELEALLKQR
-324 DEEILEL
+324 DEEIVEL
-331 KKRVGELQDQ
+331 KKRIAEIQDQ

-348 CQKMDEEM
+348 CQKMEEEM
-356 TTLRKQFDDTQ
+356 ATLRSQVEATQ
-367 QILEEESEK
+367 QICDQESEK
-376 SKKLEKDLEEV
+376 NKALEKELSDA
-387 QEKLKIQQAANEG
+387 QEKLKIEQAAKEG

-406 DRLNEE
+406 DKLTEE
-412 SAKAKDLEEK
+412 TQKTKELQEKNSAVVEE
-422 HTAAVEQNEQLQSEV
+422 NEQLQSEV

-442 RVKREQKKV
+442 RVKREQRKV
-451 EENEAEIT
+451 EEHEAEIT
-459 EMQNQSR
+459 EMQSQSR
-466 VNTSGLVVLRTNL
+466 MNTSGLAVLRTNL

-500 EDPMEEI
+500 EDPIEEI
-507 ERLSEDLDK
+507 EHLSEDLDK

-538 KILAERQK
+538 KILNERQK
-546 ERDAIEGAMKKS
+546 EREALEGTTKKS
-558 SGKKHDKKK
+558 KKHDKKK
-567 HDKKRRHRHEKSG
+567 HDKKKKSRREKAS
-580 EGEAEEGQAEEGEA
+580 EEAEEEAQAAASKEE
-594 EEGEAEEG
+594 EEEE
-602 EEAKDEEPES
+602 
-612 STKDD
+612 
-617 EGEEEDH
+617 EEEDKEEKEETN